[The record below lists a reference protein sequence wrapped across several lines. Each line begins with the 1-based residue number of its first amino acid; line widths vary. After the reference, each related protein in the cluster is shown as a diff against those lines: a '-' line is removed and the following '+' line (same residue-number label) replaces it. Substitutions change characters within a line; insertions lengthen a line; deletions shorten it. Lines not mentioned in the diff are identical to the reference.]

1 MGATLSRQPQ
11 SVRDRLLILGATALL
26 FASLVHEDASAQ
38 THTCRRDR
46 DGRGSRCCYR
56 TPCYRRCRPCRYRRP
71 WPLGWRRPCR
81 YCRPWPLGRRPRLGR
96 SPRCLGRLAARMAP
110 GLSNRGR
117 PRPRRSRSL
126 GLLQLLQQLRSLGRL
141 AVGERLLS
149 ALLRILWIRVVS
161 VTGREHPPRSVPARA
176 VRKANPPAARNVF

>member
-1 MGATLSRQPQ
+1 VGATLSRQPQ

-56 TPCYRRCRPCRYRRP
+56 TPCYRTPCYRRCRPCRYRRP
-71 WPLGWRRPCR
+71 WPS
-81 YCRPWPLGRRPRLGR
+81 LGRRPRLGR
-96 SPRCLGRLAARMAP
+96 SPRCLGRLAARMAS

>member
-71 WPLGWRRPCR
+71 WPLG
-81 YCRPWPLGRRPRLGR
+81 RRPRLGR
-96 SPRCLGRLAARMAP
+96 SPSCLGRLAARMAP